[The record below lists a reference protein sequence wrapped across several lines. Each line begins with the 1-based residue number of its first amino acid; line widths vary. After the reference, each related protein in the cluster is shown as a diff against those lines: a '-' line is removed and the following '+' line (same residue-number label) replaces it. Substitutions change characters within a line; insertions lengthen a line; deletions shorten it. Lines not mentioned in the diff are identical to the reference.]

1 MSEQKLPTPNAADEG
16 QVSSAKGREKRLRE
30 RELNDMRHL
39 LQTIQGRRF
48 LWRFMGHCKVFES
61 IWESSAKIHH
71 NAGMQDVGHFV
82 MAEICAANEDA
93 FLQMMKE
100 SKQGEI

>member
-1 MSEQKLPTPNAADEG
+1 MSDQKNSTPNAADED
-16 QVSSAKGREKRLRE
+16 QVGRAKGREKRLRE
-30 RELNDMRHL
+30 REMNDIRYL
-39 LQTIQGRRF
+39 LQSIQGRRF
-48 LWRFMGHCKVFES
+48 LWRLMGHCKVFES

-71 NAGMQDVGHFV
+71 NAGMQDIGHFV
-82 MAEICAANEDA
+82 MAEIVAANEDA